1 MSSRHLRDRQNI
13 FQALKELKKIGASF
27 SHNRN
32 TSWETDEECAKKH
45 HTSFLDML
53 DQPSFVNTRTKL
65 NVDKTFILRQRCHM
79 NVLSTLNLDFV
90 PTGSADNG
98 SGRIIYK

>member
-1 MSSRHLRDRQNI
+1 
-13 FQALKELKKIGASF
+13 
-27 SHNRN
+27 
-32 TSWETDEECAKKH
+32 
-45 HTSFLDML
+45 ML